1 MPATRALAAELAVAR
16 NVVTDAYSQL
26 VAEGYLLARQGAAT
40 RVAELPGLPDPAP
53 PGEDEERWR
62 FDFRSGSPDVAL
74 FPRRA
79 WADAVAQALRDVPD
93 ARFGYGDPRGAP
105 ELRSALA
112 GYLGRVRGVAADPG
126 SIVITSGVAQ
136 GLALFCRALRA
147 RGVRALGVEEPGS
160 GPVLEQVAAVGLTT
174 TPVRVDADG
183 VDVAALSASPAEA
196 LLATPAHQFPTGVAL
211 APERRAQL
219 LAWAAG
225 RDAFVFEDDYD
236 AEYRYDRAPIG
247 ALQGLDPARVVYA
260 GSVSKT
266 MAPALRLGW
275 LVVPHELRPAVLH
288 EKANDDRATPLLEQL
303 GLAILIERGELDR
316 HLRRTRPV
324 YRRRR
329 DRLIEALARHAPAA
343 RPEGAAAGLH
353 LLLRLPA
360 DADEDAVVDRSRTAG
375 IRVTGVAEHSI
386 GRAARRS

>member
-1 MPATRALAAELAVAR
+1 M
-16 NVVTDAYSQL
+16 S
-26 VAEGYLLARQGAAT
+26 
-40 RVAELPGLPDPAP
+40 
-53 PGEDEERWR
+53 
-62 FDFRSGSPDVAL
+62 
-74 FPRRA
+74 RRA
-79 WADAVAQALRDVPD
+79 SRC
-93 ARFGYGDPRGAP
+93 
-105 ELRSALA
+105 SA
-112 GYLGRVRGVAADPG
+112 G
-126 SIVITSGVAQ
+126 
-136 GLALFCRALRA
+136 ALRA

-160 GPVLEQVAAVGLTT
+160 GPVLVQVAAAGLTT

-225 RDAFVFEDDYD
+225 RGAFVFEDDYD

-353 LLLRLPA
+353 LLVRLPRTRTRT
-360 DADEDAVVDRSRTAG
+360 RSSTAPG
-375 IRVTGVAEHSI
+375 PPGSASRGSPSTRC
-386 GRAARRS
+386 GRPARRS